1 MNVPPPPYI
10 ETTATSLTQS
20 TSLNVP
26 PITQTFYTDAEG
38 GRHCLTCNQLIQSP
52 CGNCRSLFFS
62 ICCIFSI
69 LFFILDGALWLI
81 SKIVDSFL
89 DDPDKLSN

>member
-26 PITQTFYTDAEG
+26 TITQTFYTDSEG
-38 GRHCLTCNQLIQSP
+38 DWWELPLGDVHGPAGR
-52 CGNCRSLFFS
+52 
-62 ICCIFSI
+62 I
-69 LFFILDGALWLI
+69 LQGTMMSEDGLSWSGTEIL
-81 SKIVDSFL
+81 
-89 DDPDKLSN
+89 

>member
-38 GRHCLTCNQLIQSP
+38 GWWELPLNRGCSRP
-52 CGNCRSLFFS
+52 VGEDSSGNSDVGGWTIIVRDRNFVGTWVGNS
-62 ICCIFSI
+62 IGEFEN
-69 LFFILDGALWLI
+69 
-81 SKIVDSFL
+81 K
-89 DDPDKLSN
+89 

>member
-10 ETTATSLTQS
+10 ETTSTSLIQS

-38 GRHCLTCNQLIQSP
+38 
-52 CGNCRSLFFS
+52 
-62 ICCIFSI
+62 
-69 LFFILDGALWLI
+69 D
-81 SKIVDSFL
+81 V
-89 DDPDKLSN
+89 